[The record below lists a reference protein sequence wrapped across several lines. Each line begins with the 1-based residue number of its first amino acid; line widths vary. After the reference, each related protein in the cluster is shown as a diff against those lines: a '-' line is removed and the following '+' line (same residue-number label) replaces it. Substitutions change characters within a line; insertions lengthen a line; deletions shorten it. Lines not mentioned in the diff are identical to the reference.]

1 MGSWICFRKASLLSR
16 QLRWPSNN
24 LIGAATTGCAKVFL
38 DLAQSSYENCGA
50 FFCLTLCSNA
60 LYIAVRPT
68 SYRTLEGDRTMSKPE
83 SILGSL
89 PSLNLITNVEKL
101 DAGLRGLDHCEL
113 LLQIA
118 LVTCGAKLATRQDE
132 ASIMA
137 LHASST
143 TYSYSTLGDATFSSH
158 PAERAMSSS

>member
-1 MGSWICFRKASLLSR
+1 
-16 QLRWPSNN
+16 
-24 LIGAATTGCAKVFL
+24 
-38 DLAQSSYENCGA
+38 
-50 FFCLTLCSNA
+50 
-60 LYIAVRPT
+60 
-68 SYRTLEGDRTMSKPE
+68 MSKPE
-83 SILGSL
+83 SILESL

-118 LVTCGAKLATRQDE
+118 LVTCVAKPVTRQDE

-137 LHASST
+137 LYASST
-143 TYSYSTLGDATFSSH
+143 THSYSTLGDAAFSSH